1 MSLQIYHFHIQLKLL
16 NNERKKIMKGTE
28 FYGMINDEINK
39 LNDEKNSLIDV
50 YEKYLINKGIS
61 SLLRLRKE
69 FFPFIECE
77 NER

>member
-1 MSLQIYHFHIQLKLL
+1 
-16 NNERKKIMKGTE
+16 MKGTE